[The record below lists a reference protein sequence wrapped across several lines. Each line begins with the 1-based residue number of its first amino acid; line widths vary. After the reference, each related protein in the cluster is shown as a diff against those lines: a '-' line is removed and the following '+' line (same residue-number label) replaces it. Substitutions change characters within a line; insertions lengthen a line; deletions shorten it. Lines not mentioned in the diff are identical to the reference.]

1 MQQLPHPKKTRKQTN
16 KQTKR
21 ILLLEG
27 WRIVNSTWLTS
38 VELQRAADV
47 TSAAELCSVSWSTWI
62 KFSLSPRSLTA
73 LPLSSARTGND
84 LSASN
89 QLLPIIRAGGDD
101 SRSATKRFSFIPF
114 FFFVISVIA
123 AIKFG
128 FRASKVRLC
137 VWTDA
142 TRSRFVLICRQ
153 IFMEHMPDVAAVCHS
168 TVTPRQAFK
177 NTPFDLSF
185 FFF

>member
-1 MQQLPHPKKTRKQTN
+1 ML
-16 KQTKR
+16 
-21 ILLLEG
+21 
-27 WRIVNSTWLTS
+27 
-38 VELQRAADV
+38 
-47 TSAAELCSVSWSTWI
+47 
-62 KFSLSPRSLTA
+62 
-73 LPLSSARTGND
+73 LSSACTGND
-84 LSASN
+84 LSAST
-89 QLLPIIRAGGDD
+89 QLLPVIRAGGDD

-114 FFFVISVIA
+114 FFVISVIA

-128 FRASKVRLC
+128 FRASKARLC

-177 NTPFDLSF
+177 NTPPPFDLSF
-185 FFF
+185 FLFNSSPGPFKKKFNNLSYHLFLSVSGKPTDRKTDSQTVGG